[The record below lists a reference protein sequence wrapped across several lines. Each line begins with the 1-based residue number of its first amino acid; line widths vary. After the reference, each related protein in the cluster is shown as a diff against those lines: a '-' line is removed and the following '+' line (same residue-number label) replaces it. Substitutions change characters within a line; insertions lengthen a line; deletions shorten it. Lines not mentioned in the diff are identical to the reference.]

1 MTRQH
6 RITLIT
12 DPRFAGG
19 TSSALAR
26 EIFALSPTMDLNLVY
41 LETAMFKTGRN
52 VNPRLIQATEACGL
66 QPTWNPPLIAAE
78 TVVYHNPSGLKFDA
92 ALAPRITCRR
102 LVVVAHENFM
112 RPDGSLS
119 YDVAKTLG
127 LLADRT
133 VTEDLVI
140 APVSAANRR
149 TIEAWLAA
157 NPRSRW
163 SIAPVD
169 WFNICDFDLVTP
181 TSAPRDRRG
190 RVSRPGFEKFA
201 DLPTMLAH
209 FPAHAERCA
218 ILGADSFLLP
228 GVAPP
233 AHWELLPF
241 GAMEVGAFLASIDFF
256 IYFTHPNL
264 RESFGRVLAEAIAA
278 GKVVITDPGTAETFG
293 DAVVASDGTDV
304 DAIVANFIADPDRYG
319 RFVIAAQGRL
329 AEFSAQSFRS
339 RIAAFLHEY
348 KMLEEVA

>member
-52 VNPRLIQATEACGL
+52 VNPRLVQATEACGL
-66 QPTWNPPLIAAE
+66 HPTWNPPLIAAE

-92 ALAPRITCRR
+92 ALSSRITCRR

-140 APVSAANRR
+140 APVSAANRLHAIDNTR
-149 TIEAWLAA
+149 AVLGSPPIRDRDGPLL
-157 NPRSRW
+157 RSTG
-163 SIAPVD
+163 S
-169 WFNICDFDLVTP
+169 
-181 TSAPRDRRG
+181 TSAI
-190 RVSRPGFEKFA
+190 ST
-201 DLPTMLAH
+201 L
-209 FPAHAERCA
+209 
-218 ILGADSFLLP
+218 
-228 GVAPP
+228 
-233 AHWELLPF
+233 
-241 GAMEVGAFLASIDFF
+241 
-256 IYFTHPNL
+256 
-264 RESFGRVLAEAIAA
+264 
-278 GKVVITDPGTAETFG
+278 
-293 DAVVASDGTDV
+293 
-304 DAIVANFIADPDRYG
+304 
-319 RFVIAAQGRL
+319 
-329 AEFSAQSFRS
+329 
-339 RIAAFLHEY
+339 
-348 KMLEEVA
+348 